1 MAWIATICIL
11 IYVVIIIGA
20 LSILFWTIGDNLLKL
35 LTGGYG
41 LTDVLI
47 DIVYLIK
54 KIIGG
59 F

>member
-1 MAWIATICIL
+1 MAWIAAIFIL
-11 IYVVIIIGA
+11 IDIVIIIGA
-20 LSILFWTIGDNLLKL
+20 LFILFWTIGDNLLKL